1 MVNTLLS
8 SLALLRHQ
16 RRLLPATRWAFL
28 PHAHMRDETLAR
40 ALYAQSASLQ
50 YLVVPL
56 ATIPQ
61 WNDGSSVIAG
71 GSVGSYWRKARFT
84 RNRWQT

>member
-1 MVNTLLS
+1 LS

-40 ALYAQSASLQ
+40 ALYAVGLPP
-50 YLVVPL
+50 VF
-56 ATIPQ
+56 
-61 WNDGSSVIAG
+61 GST
-71 GSVGSYWRKARFT
+71 ARD
-84 RNRWQT
+84 NPAVE